1 MSAFPT
7 GLDRIKE
14 FYGDPADF
22 RTGDGGITP
31 EWERML
37 GFVQLP
43 APLTLGW
50 DRDVHVT
57 RVRIHYRL
65 VPSLGRIFDRINTDG
80 NWGLLHSF
88 DGTYVWRAKR
98 DGAKLSTHSWAI
110 AIDLNA
116 STNQLGTHGNM
127 PIEIIRCFE
136 GEGWEWGGNWQRK
149 DPMHFQACYEY

>member
-22 RTGDGGITP
+22 RMGDGGVTP

-50 DRDVHVT
+50 DHSIHVT

-65 VPSLGRIFDRINTDG
+65 VPSLGKVFDRINADG
-80 NWGLLHSF
+80 NWHMLHSF

-98 DGAKLSTHSWAI
+98 AGDKLSTHSWGI

-116 STNQLGTHGNM
+116 STNQLGTKGDM
-127 PIEIIRCFE
+127 PIEIIRCFGE
-136 GEGWEWGGNWQRK
+136 EGWEWGGDWQRS
-149 DPMHFQACYEY
+149 DPMHFQACYGY